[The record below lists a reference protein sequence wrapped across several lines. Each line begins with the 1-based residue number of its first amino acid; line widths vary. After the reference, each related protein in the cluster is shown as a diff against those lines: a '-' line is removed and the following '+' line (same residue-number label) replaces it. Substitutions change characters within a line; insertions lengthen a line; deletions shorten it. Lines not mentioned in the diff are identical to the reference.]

1 MSNTGDNMRSLQGK
15 KVLVTGADGFIPSY
29 VCESLVEAGAEVRA
43 LARRNSSS
51 VLKNIG
57 HLKEDMEI
65 VWGDITDGPAMI
77 RFSKGVE
84 IIYHLAA
91 NSHVAY
97 SIEQPAESFMIQCQG
112 TLNVMEAAR
121 FNEVERVIHAGSAE
135 EYGLV
140 QDVKIK
146 EDFPLLPRSPYA
158 AGKVAADRLMYS
170 YWCSYGTPVVM
181 SRFFG
186 IYGPRQSAEKA
197 IPKFIFQVDE
207 GTPISIYG
215 DGSQTRDFMFGSDAG
230 NAYALL
236 GVADGVVGNVLNIG
250 TGVKYPIIDVARDI
264 VRFMGKEDSA
274 IIEKD
279 LSLKPGEASHLVA
292 DPTDLETA
300 LGWKPTVSWQDGLQR
315 TIEFYLKNKD
325 KYVDLAGRI

>member
-1 MSNTGDNMRSLQGK
+1 MGSLSGK

-29 VCESLVEAGAEVRA
+29 VCEALVHKGADVTA
-43 LARRNSSS
+43 LVRRNSSS

-57 HLKEDMEI
+57 HLKHDVRV
-65 VWGDITDGPAMI
+65 VWGDIQDMPTMI
-77 RFSKGVE
+77 RLCRGIE

-97 SIEQPAESFMIQCQG
+97 SIVQPAESFQIQANG
-112 TLNVMEAAR
+112 TLAVLEAAR
-121 FNEVERVIHAGSAE
+121 FNDVQRVIHAGSAE
-135 EYGLV
+135 EYGLTT
-140 QDVKIK
+140 DVRIA

-197 IPKFIFQVDE
+197 IPKFILQASRGE
-207 GTPISIYG
+207 AITIYG

-230 NAYALL
+230 EAYAEL
-236 GVADGVVGNVLNIG
+236 GVADGVVGAVINIG
-250 TGVKYPIIDVARDI
+250 TGTKYPILQVAKDILRLMKADVGIALDHN
-264 VRFMGKEDSA
+264 
-274 IIEKD
+274 
-279 LSLKPGEASHLVA
+279 LKPGEASHLVA
-292 DPTDLETA
+292 DPTLLQKT
-300 LGWKPTVSWQDGLQR
+300 LRWKPSVEWEKGLAR
-315 TIEFYLKNKD
+315 TIDFYLERRD
-325 KYVDLAGRI
+325 RYQDLVGWV